1 MKTTKPKTHEAITIR
16 VTLAEAEAIRKLGRA
31 DRVVLR
37 LVRASLTGGVA
48 DATPCEACARQ
59 AQRIEGMVEALAELP
74 EAPQEEAAPQPK
86 PTQINASTADM
97 AASGLS
103 KDFIYWLGNN
113 CHSPFVLQL
122 YKALESYGKGVAA

>member
-16 VTLAEAEAIRKLGRA
+16 VTLSEAEAIRKQGRA
-31 DRVVLR
+31 DYVVLR
-37 LVRASLTGGVA
+37 MVRNALA
-48 DATPCEACARQ
+48 DAR
-59 AQRIEGMVEALAELP
+59 RVEGMVEALAELP
-74 EAPQEEAAPQPK
+74 PTAEEMLKPSAGPMVLVAPQPK

-113 CHSPFVLQL
+113 CHNSFVLQL
-122 YKALESYGKGVAA
+122 YKALESYGRGIAA